1 MLVRDLMSTDVVTVG
16 VDATLRDAAGKIL
29 AEHVGSVVVV
39 DDGTPTGI
47 VTESDALGA
56 AHDRDQ
62 PLGEI
67 SVRDLAH
74 PPLVT
79 TGPDRTVQS
88 VARTMAD
95 EGVKKVIVTEDLS
108 VVGIV
113 TLTDVVYHLADL
125 RKEATAAATDIAE
138 RDWRT
143 DD

>member
-1 MLVRDLMSTDVVTVG
+1 MLVRDLMSTDVVTVDI
-16 VDATLRDAAGKIL
+16 DATLHDAVGKIL
-29 AEHVGSVVVV
+29 AERVGSVVVV
-39 DDGTPTGI
+39 DDGTPVGV
-47 VTESDALGA
+47 VTESDALDA
-56 AHDRDQ
+56 AHDRGQ
-62 PLGEI
+62 RLGAI
-67 SVRDLAH
+67 AVRDLAH

-79 TGPDRTVQS
+79 TDPDRTVQG
-88 VARTMAD
+88 VARTMGD